1 MFRTMKGSSLLP
13 AILALVALAAA
24 TTPTGTHAQDPSVVK
39 SVQLFAQATSRAV
52 WSPRGDQ
59 IAFSRREANGYMQI
73 YVARADLSDPRC
85 LSCRNFDLRKLHVGN
100 PTWHPSGDYLV
111 AQANKPVK
119 SGGEPL
125 RFMEVPG
132 ANLGSDLFMIPT
144 DGRGA
149 WNLTLLGERG
159 GRVLSPHFS
168 HEGDKLLWSERVSS
182 GGGAFGKWVLRVS
195 QLEVKRGIPRL
206 KGVETYRPGE
216 QKLFYDSH
224 GFTTDDHGVVLSGN
238 LEPDQPESGMDVY
251 TFNTESS
258 RLKRL
263 TDTYDELD
271 RFALAAPNGNWIAW
285 TSSRGLGSGT
295 VDIQR
300 RQVSAV
306 RAGDLW
312 LMNAEGLSVQRLT
325 RFNDVH
331 SPQFA
336 GRVMV
341 IPTSWN
347 RDGNRLLVE
356 VLAVGSNEPGD
367 TYVIEFNEP
376 IGR

>member
-1 MFRTMKGSSLLP
+1 MPRTTQRPSLP
-13 AILALVALAAA
+13 AAILAVVTLATLAAPPPA
-24 TTPTGTHAQDPSVVK
+24 EAQAPSVVK
-39 SVQLFAQATSRAV
+39 SVQLFAQSTGRAA

-59 IAFSRREANGYMQI
+59 IAFSRLEPNGSMQL
-73 YVARADLSDPRC
+73 YVARSDMSDQRC
-85 LSCRNFDLRKLHVGN
+85 LSCRSFDLRKLHVGN

-111 AQANKPVK
+111 VQVEKPVK
-119 SGGEPL
+119 SGGDRL

-132 ANLGSDLFMIPT
+132 ANLGSDLYMIPT
-144 DGRGA
+144 DGRSH

-168 HEGDKLLWSERVSS
+168 HEGDKLYWSERVSS
-182 GGGAFGKWVLRVS
+182 GSGAFGKWVLRVAKI
-195 QLEVKRGIPRL
+195 EVKRGIPRL
-206 KGVETYRPGE
+206 KGLETYRPGE

-224 GFTTDDHGVVLSGN
+224 GFTTDDRGLVLSGN
-238 LEPDQPESGMDVY
+238 LQPDQAEAGSDIY
-251 TFNTESS
+251 TFDTASGG
-258 RLKRL
+258 LKRL
-263 TDTYDELD
+263 TDSYDEMD
-271 RFALAAPNGNWIAW
+271 RFALPAPNGNWIAW
-285 TSSRGLGSGT
+285 TSSRGMGSGR

-306 RAGDLW
+306 RAADVW

-325 RFNDVH
+325 NFNDVH

-341 IPTSWN
+341 IPSSWN
-347 RDGNRLLVE
+347 RAGDRLLVE

-367 TYVIEFNEP
+367 LYVIEFNEP